1 MNDADSETWNKNE
14 GVKGTFST
22 RNTKEQVL

>member
-1 MNDADSETWNKNE
+1 MNDGESETWNKND

-22 RNTKEQVL
+22 RNTKEQAL